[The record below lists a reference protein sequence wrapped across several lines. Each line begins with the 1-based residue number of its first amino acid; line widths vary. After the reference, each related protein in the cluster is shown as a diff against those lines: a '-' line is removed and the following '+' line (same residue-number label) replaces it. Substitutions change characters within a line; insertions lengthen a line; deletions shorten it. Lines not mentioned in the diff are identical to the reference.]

1 MVARE
6 YVISASVH
14 MCSDLRDNVLMGLHM
29 HNPLLHS
36 TEVKNIFSFVW
47 LTECKAKLVQ
57 M

>member
-14 MCSDLRDNVLMGLHM
+14 MYSDLRDNVLMGLHM